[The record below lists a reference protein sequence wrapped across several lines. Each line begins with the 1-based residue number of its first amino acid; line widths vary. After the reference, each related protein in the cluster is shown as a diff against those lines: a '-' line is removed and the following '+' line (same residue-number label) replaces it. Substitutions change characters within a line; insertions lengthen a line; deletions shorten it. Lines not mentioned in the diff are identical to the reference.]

1 MKITIKNFYHKYQT
15 ILVVLIIGLY
25 NLYVC
30 WQYLFSGSSTAVTS
44 SIILMILTMLIA
56 SCIHLFAFD
65 INNATWKQL
74 LSAAGIF
81 FLLLIVEFG
90 GQAFLRLNF

>member
-15 ILVVLIIGLY
+15 IFVVLIIGLY

-30 WQYLFSGSSTAVTS
+30 WQYLFSGSNKAVIS
-44 SIILMILTMLIA
+44 SIILIILMMLIT
-56 SCIHLFAFD
+56 SCFHFFSFD

-74 LSAAGIF
+74 FSAAGIF
-81 FLLLIVEFG
+81 FLWLIVEFG